1 MRILIIGI
9 NYAPEL
15 TGVGRYTGEMVE
27 ALAAA
32 GHEVRVITAP
42 PYYPEWRVPAEYRS
56 WWYRAERSGDVTV
69 YRCPIWVP
77 EHPAAL
83 KRLLHLA
90 SFAVL
95 ALPVALRQIAWKPDV
110 VWTVEPALFAAPL
123 SPMVARLCGAAAW
136 LHIQDYEVDAAF
148 DLGMLK
154 GRRVRQFA
162 LAVEC
167 FLLKRFDRV
176 STISQRMLAKAKSKG
191 VAEER
196 LVFFPNWVDVQAIRP
211 LLHVSS
217 FREQL
222 KIPASAIVA
231 LYSGNMASKQG
242 LEILGEVVRKLSGHM
257 ELFFVFCGDGS
268 AKRDLQAQCEG
279 LESVRFIS
287 LQPMDRLND
296 LLGMADVHLLP
307 QRADAADLVMPSK
320 LTGMLSS
327 GRPVVATAARGTEL
341 ASVVE
346 ECGVVVPPGNGEAL
360 AAAIL
365 TLAGDAALRGALGRA
380 AREIAEQR
388 LSQESILQRF
398 ERDLAACAS
407 SRKVR

>member
-15 TGVGRYTGEMVE
+15 TGIGRYTGEMVE

-56 WWYRAERSGDVTV
+56 WWYRTERSGGVTV

-77 EHPAAL
+77 KQPRAL

-90 SFAVL
+90 SFAMS
-95 ALPVALRQIAWKPDV
+95 ALPVSLRQVFWKPDV

-123 SPMVARLCGAAAW
+123 AVVVAKLSGAAAW

-148 DLGMLK
+148 DLGLLK
-154 GRRVRQFA
+154 GKRIRQLA
-162 LAVEC
+162 LAVERH
-167 FLLKRFDRV
+167 LLKRFDRV
-176 STISQRMLAKAKSKG
+176 STISQRMLARAKSKG
-191 VAEER
+191 VDQER
-196 LVFFPNWVDVQAIRP
+196 LVFFPNWVDVRAIRP
-211 LLHVSS
+211 LQHASS

-222 KIPASAIVA
+222 KIPTGATVA

-242 LEILGEVVRKLSGHM
+242 LEILGEAARKLSANV
-257 ELFFVFCGDGS
+257 ELVFVFCGEGS
-268 AKRDLQAQCEG
+268 GKRELQRQCEG
-279 LESVRFIS
+279 LESARFIA
-287 LQPMDRLND
+287 LQPMDRLNE

-327 GRPVVATAARGTEL
+327 GRPVIATAARGTEL

-346 ECGVVVPPGNGEAL
+346 DCGVVVPPGDGDAL

-365 TLAGDAALRGALGRA
+365 KLVDDAELRGTLGRA

-388 LSQESILQRF
+388 LSRDSILQRF
-398 ERDLAACAS
+398 ESDLAACVNGHQ
-407 SRKVR
+407 SR